1 MTLRYPY
8 NAGAWIA
15 AAVTVAVFAGFM
27 GWFLGLDLGY
37 HQGQRETV
45 ARLKPDIE
53 ANAANLSALS
63 DRLIR
68 ITEAMRIETLASYY
82 GEDHRGKRT
91 ASGAPFDPDEL
102 TAASPW
108 LPFGSRWRVTR
119 IDTGASVVV
128 TITDRGPHPRLGRGL
143 DLSRAAAAKLGML
156 RKGVVPVWI
165 EPEVKT

>member
-1 MTLRYPY
+1 MTRVRIPY
-8 NAGAWIA
+8 GAGAWIA
-15 AAVTVAVFAGFM
+15 ALVTVAVFLLYTFFIYSAGMEM
-27 GWFLGLDLGY
+27 GERL
-37 HQGQRETV
+37 TT
-45 ARLKPDIE
+45 AALKPDIE

-82 GEDHRGKRT
+82 GEDHRGKPMANR
-91 ASGAPFDPDEL
+91 APFDPDEL

-108 LPFGSRWRVTR
+108 LPFGSRWGVTR

-143 DLSRAAAAKLGML
+143 DLSRAAAAKIGML
-156 RKGVVPVWI
+156 KKGVCAVWM
-165 EPEVKT
+165 EPEI